1 MNRVRR
7 YILLILLTLSLFIQ
21 ESLADD
27 NYPQYT
33 LSREMLQHVGLIRL
47 SDIFTLVDEWDYFS
61 VEGYTW
67 QGISNSFD
75 VYNQQN
81 WIIMVD
87 GHRMDLK
94 LFDISNINLLP
105 ISTNQ
110 IDSVEVYVLP

>member
-1 MNRVRR
+1 
-7 YILLILLTLSLFIQ
+7 
-21 ESLADD
+21 
-27 NYPQYT
+27 
-33 LSREMLQHVGLIRL
+33 MLQHVGLIRL